1 MKHTF
6 ATLHIAAKENISWV
20 SKTLGH
26 SSVEITLKR
35 YNRFVPNL
43 TRENGSAFETIMEE
57 KAKSGNE
64 ASSRFGNKGGI
75 QTKRRF
81 S

>member
-1 MKHTF
+1 MRHTF

-20 SKTLGH
+20 SKSLGH

-43 TRENGSAFETIMEE
+43 TREDGSAFEAIMEE

-64 ASSRFGNKGGI
+64 PSERYGDKNS
-75 QTKRRF
+75 
-81 S
+81 

>member
-1 MKHTF
+1 
-6 ATLHIAAKENISWV
+6 
-20 SKTLGH
+20 
-26 SSVEITLKR
+26 VEITLKR

-43 TRENGSAFETIMEE
+43 TREDGSAFEAIMEE